1 MTRPAIPNPCLC
13 VVTDRARL
21 PAGAGLVETVSAA
34 VGGGANMVQLREKD
48 ALPRETLSLA
58 YRLRDATRGRALLI
72 INDRVDVAILS
83 DADGVQLG
91 ENSIDVSSARRLLP
105 DEALIGRSVHSVDG
119 AIRARD
125 EGADYLILGTI
136 FPTASH
142 PGGAVGGLALVERA
156 ARAVDIPILGIG
168 GIDERSAAALTSA
181 GASGA
186 AAISAVISAP
196 NPASAAARLTDAL
209 RPPRAAKTEDAIR

>member
-1 MTRPAIPNPCLC
+1 MTRPTVPSPCLC
-13 VVTDRARL
+13 VVTDRASL

-34 VGGGANMVQLREKD
+34 VRGGANMAQLREKS
-48 ALPRETLSLA
+48 APARETLSLA
-58 YRLRDATRGRALLI
+58 RQLRAATRGKALLI
-72 INDRVDVAILS
+72 INDRVDIAILS
-83 DADGVQLG
+83 EADGVQLG
-91 ENSIDVSSARRLLP
+91 ENSIDAASARRLLG
-105 DEALIGRSVHSVDG
+105 DAALIGRSVHSVEG

-142 PGGAVGGLALVERA
+142 PGGATGGLALVERA

-168 GIDERSAAALTSA
+168 GIDEGNAADLVRA

-186 AAISAVISAP
+186 AAISAVCAAP
-196 NPASAAARLTDAL
+196 NPASAAARLI
-209 RPPRAAKTEDAIR
+209 AAMRHPCAAPKDAIR